1 MCENYVTA
9 SVTTDYPVTASIP
22 TENTSTASVPTD
34 NLVTA
39 YVPTENYVTASVP
52 TDYPVT
58 ASVPTKNP
66 VSDPKFVSINQGGQ
80 TKWATNENKIL
91 TEISIANEKNK
102 MTAIVYKKKT

>member
-1 MCENYVTA
+1 M
-9 SVTTDYPVTASIP
+9 SVSSA
-22 TENTSTASVPTD
+22 NTVTASVPTK
-34 NLVTA
+34 NSFTV
-39 YVPTENYVTASVP
+39 SVP